1 MKAAMLYGPRDIRIE
16 DIDMPDPSFGEA
28 LVKIK
33 AVGICPSDLRGYT
46 GSREPRGG
54 YPTIMGHEWAGDIVE
69 VPSDCEEFKIGD
81 RVAAMWAS
89 FPGDCYYCRKG
100 ELNHC
105 TNRWG
110 HTNGGFREYGRASTS
125 SLRKLA
131 DSTRYEEAAFAEP
144 LACCLNGHRK
154 LNIRVGDFVAIVGE
168 GPIGLTHVQLAR
180 LSGAARIIVSG
191 LIPKRLEMAKKLGA
205 DYTVNAS
212 EQDAV
217 EEVKRLTDGRGADA
231 VQIAVGGVKAI
242 ESGIQMANIGGTVN
256 IFAGTHPPTTIS
268 VDPNLIHYKELIV
281 TGSWDY
287 SPHIFT
293 NSVELINT
301 KRINLKDLI
310 SHVLPLEKIAEGF
323 EIVDKR
329 EGLKVVIKI

>member
-1 MKAAMLYGPRDIRIE
+1 
-16 DIDMPDPSFGEA
+16 
-28 LVKIK
+28 
-33 AVGICPSDLRGYT
+33 
-46 GSREPRGG
+46 
-54 YPTIMGHEWAGDIVE
+54 
-69 VPSDCEEFKIGD
+69 
-81 RVAAMWAS
+81 
-89 FPGDCYYCRKG
+89 
-100 ELNHC
+100 
-105 TNRWG
+105 
-110 HTNGGFREYGRASTS
+110 
-125 SLRKLA
+125 
-131 DSTRYEEAAFAEP
+131 
-144 LACCLNGHRK
+144 
-154 LNIRVGDFVAIVGE
+154 
-168 GPIGLTHVQLAR
+168 
-180 LSGAARIIVSG
+180 
-191 LIPKRLEMAKKLGA
+191 MAKKLGA
-205 DYTVNAS
+205 DYTVNAV

-287 SPHIFT
+287 SLHIFT